1 MHRHTCNP
9 MTESD
14 IQITVEG
21 TPNPNAAKFVLDR
34 DVPGEG
40 SRSYFD
46 PGAAAADPLAARL
59 FEIDGVRALLL
70 VENFITV
77 TKTGD
82 LEWPDLLDEIE
93 AAIRDALDA
102 PDEL

>member
-1 MHRHTCNP
+1 
-9 MTESD
+9 MTEPD

-34 DVPGEG
+34 DLPGEE

-46 PGAAAADPLAARL
+46 AESAAADPLAERL
-59 FEIDGVRALLL
+59 FGVDGVRALLF

-77 TKTGD
+77 TKTKD
-82 LEWPDLLDEIE
+82 LEWPGLLEEIE
-93 AAIRDALDA
+93 EAIREGLASTDG
-102 PDEL
+102 

>member
-1 MHRHTCNP
+1 MP
-9 MTESD
+9 SD

-46 PGAAAADPLAARL
+46 PAAAAADPLAARL
-59 FEIDGVRALLL
+59 FEVGGVRALLF

-82 LEWPDLLDEIE
+82 LEWPELLDGIE
-93 AAIRDALDA
+93 TAIREGLKPPA
-102 PDEL
+102 